1 MTKDNRAIYFKG
13 EIDLTRWSLPDADNI
28 LEEALDK
35 FEDKMEREIKKQLGK
50 LQENIGNFD
59 YYARQA
65 ASEAIRISIENGI
78 SIHFWDVGGK
88 NPGIITINFPDF
100 CEDGFMCELDMKKA
114 LHEVIME
121 HCARDG
127 YLRKDEEQSML
138 DFAQILK
145 DCAHEIET
153 AVRPKD
159 QE

>member
-1 MTKDNRAIYFKG
+1 MIKNKRAISFKG
-13 EIDLTRWSLPDADNI
+13 DIDLTNWSLPNADSIVEDAF
-28 LEEALDK
+28 DK
-35 FEDKMEREIKKQLGK
+35 FEDRMEKEIKRQLEK
-50 LQENIGNFD
+50 LQENIGDFD
-59 YYARQA
+59 NYARQV
-65 ASEAIRISIENGI
+65 ASEAIRISIEKGI

-114 LHEVIME
+114 LNEVIME

-159 QE
+159 E